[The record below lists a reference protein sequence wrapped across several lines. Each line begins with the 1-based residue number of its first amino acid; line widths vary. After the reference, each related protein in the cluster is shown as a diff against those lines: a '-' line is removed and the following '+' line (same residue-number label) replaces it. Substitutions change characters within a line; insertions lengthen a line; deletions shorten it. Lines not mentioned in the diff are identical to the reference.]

1 MLLTVALGRHCGG
14 DFDVAGL
21 AAKAVRLCPGG
32 DFTGEQY
39 RHGYALLRLLAA
51 GLAADRFGASVTFI
65 VGSLL
70 LAGSSWAFYHLAG
83 SHPEVLFLLYGVV
96 GLCVGVVGAVPYV
109 MVRAFPPEVR
119 FTGISFSYNVSY
131 AIFGG
136 LTPIAVTVLMGVS
149 PLAPAVCA
157 GVVADGAGVG
167 DLASPDGRMS
177 CPRGGHDRGSVF
189 FTNR

>member
-70 LAGSSWAFYHLAG
+70 LARAQAG
-83 SHPEVLFLLYGVV
+83 
-96 GLCVGVVGAVPYV
+96 
-109 MVRAFPPEVR
+109 R
-119 FTGISFSYNVSY
+119 FTIWPGVILKCCSIRGRAVRWRGGGGALCDGSGLPARSPLHRDLILIQCFICHLRWTDADCGYGIDGRVAPGYVLALS
-131 AIFGG
+131 
-136 LTPIAVTVLMGVS
+136 LMGLV
-149 PLAPAVCA
+149 L
-157 GVVADGAGVG
+157 GIW
-167 DLASPDGRMS
+167 LRQMGRMS
-177 CPRGGHDRGSVF
+177 CPRGGHDRGISV